1 MPESVFQTQVDI
13 YTGVP
18 LELGQQHT
26 ILFKTKGEQSVYF
39 ASKRLNQYRFT
50 NISYQRHQS
59 GVMRLAV
66 PMSLLGTAN
75 YIKFIN
81 TTFENKE
88 FYAFITNITYVN
100 NNTCDIHYVV
110 DVMQTY
116 MFDYTVNPCF
126 IERQHAETDNVGD
139 NRVNEGLDTG
149 PFVQAGLEE
158 INPWEITA
166 TSQAVTGVS
175 FYVVASQSPSGSQN
189 PNIDYNVFSALY
201 TQFCPTFADLLTLLQ
216 SYMSGVT
223 MSLEPI
229 ISITQIP
236 SSFYD
241 SVSGKTKPVTYR
253 LLKDQLIG
261 FGPFAITDPLG
272 WTIPAGTTYYLNP
285 DFTEAV
291 GTVQANTPGK
301 LFEAGVVTYKD
312 DDVWYIP
319 AGTRYYSDA
328 TMQHE
333 AGVLVAF
340 ELGETAENGSIFFTV
355 TVGVTVTRYYV
366 PSSAPGV
373 DIARFY
379 VDADDCTL
387 GTVEDY
393 IPKNNKLYTYPYN
406 YMVFESPDG
415 SSTTLRFE
423 DFKNHNH
430 HDFISYMSVF
440 PMAESMCAPMGYET
454 INESYNLQNALFSKA
469 YPTCGVAS
477 DAYQAWWAQNQWSMP
492 LIKAAIDS
500 AEAIT
505 SDVKTAYG
513 EAVERGQEVADSVS
527 KSLGGGAVASIFG
540 AGVGT
545 VVGAGTG
552 IGSLVNA
559 GINRIASAS
568 NEEAATAALGA
579 AQLFTM
585 RNAPE
590 FIANKLSAMMA
601 HQAVP
606 DTIITKANAPSLLT
620 YMNMLNYRI
629 YYMKIRPEYARMI
642 DNYFSCYGYAVR
654 QVRRPNIR
662 SRAQWNYIKTTGCTI
677 AGNVPGDVEA
687 SLCSLYDTGITF
699 WHHPEN
705 MYRYDLDNPIN
716 REGQ

>member
-1 MPESVFQTQVDI
+1 MPENVFKTQVEI

-18 LELGQQHT
+18 LEIGQQHT
-26 ILFKTKGEQSVYF
+26 ILFKNKGEQSLFF
-39 ASKRLNQYRFT
+39 ASKLLNQYRFT
-50 NISYQRHQS
+50 NVSYQRHQS

-158 INPWEITA
+158 INPWEIEVSA
-166 TSQAVTGVS
+166 QGVTGVS
-175 FYVVASQSPSGSQN
+175 FYVVASQSPSGAQN

-201 TQFCPTFADLLTLLQ
+201 TQFCPTFGDLLTLLQ
-216 SYMSGVT
+216 SYMNGVT
-223 MSLEPI
+223 GSLEPI

-236 SSFYD
+236 SAFYD
-241 SVSGKTKPVTYR
+241 STTGKTKPVTYR
-253 LLKDQLIG
+253 LTKDQSIG
-261 FGPFAITDPLG
+261 FGAFAITDPLG

-291 GTVQANTPGK
+291 GTVQVDTPGK
-301 LFEAGVVTYKD
+301 LFEDGVVTYKD

-333 AGVLVAF
+333 AGVLVSF
-340 ELGETAENGSIFFTV
+340 ELGETAENGAIYFTV
-355 TVGVTVTRYYV
+355 VIGVTPTRYYV
-366 PSSAPGV
+366 PASAPGV
-373 DIARFY
+373 DIARFF
-379 VDADDCTL
+379 VDLEDCTL
-387 GTVEDY
+387 GAVEDY

-423 DFKNHNH
+423 DFKDHNY

-440 PMAESMCAPMGYET
+440 PMAESMCAPINYET
-454 INESYNLQNALFSKA
+454 INETYNLQNALFSKA

-477 DAYQAWWAQNQWSMP
+477 DAYKAWYAQNKYAVS
-492 LIKAAIDS
+492 LIQAAMDTADIATEGAKQ
-500 AEAIT
+500 AET
-505 SDVKTAYG
+505 
-513 EAVERGQEVADSVS
+513 REVADDAPWYDKVAAWIDNASRKTES
-527 KSLGGGAVASIFG
+527 ALRSAYNASSQALASLKETGVAS
-540 AGVGT
+540 
-545 VVGAGTG
+545 G
-552 IGSLVNA
+552 IGQAVSLY
-559 GINRIASAS
+559 R
-568 NEEAATAALGA
+568 
-579 AQLFTM
+579 
-585 RNAPE
+585 APE
-590 FIANKLSAMMA
+590 TAYSKLLAMYA

-606 DTIITKANAPSLLT
+606 DTIVTKSNAPSLLT

-629 YYMKIRPEYARMI
+629 YYMKIRPEYAKMI
-642 DNYFSCYGYAVR
+642 DNYFSCYGYAVK

-662 SRAQWNYIKTTGCTI
+662 SRTQWNYIKTANCTI
-677 AGNVPGDVEA
+677 SGNVPGDVEMTI
-687 SLCSLYDTGITF
+687 CRLYDTGITF
-699 WHHPEN
+699 WHNPEN
-705 MYRYDLDNPIN
+705 IYRYDLDNPIN
-716 REGQ
+716 REGIQ

>member
-50 NISYQRHQS
+50 NVSYQRHQS

-100 NNTCDIHYVV
+100 NNTCDIHYVI
-110 DVMQTY
+110 DVLQTY

-126 IERQHAETDNVGD
+126 IDRQHAETDNVGD

-158 INPWEITA
+158 INPWEIEV

-175 FYVVASQSPSGSQN
+175 FYVVASQSPSGAQN

-223 MSLEPI
+223 LSLEPI

-285 DFTEAV
+285 DFTEAI
-291 GTVQANTPGK
+291 GTVQSATPGK

-387 GTVEDY
+387 GAVEDY

-423 DFKNHNH
+423 DFKNHNY
-430 HDFISYMSVF
+430 HDFINYMSVF
-440 PMAESMCAPMGYET
+440 PMAESMCAPMDYET

-469 YPTCGVAS
+469 YPMCGVAS
-477 DAYQAWWAQNQWSMP
+477 DAYQAWYAQNKYAIS
-492 LIKAAIDS
+492 LIQAAMDTADVATEGAKQAETRTVADDAPWYDKVAGWLDNASRKAES
-500 AEAIT
+500 ALRSAYNSGSQILAPIKETGLISGIGQGLSILRAPE
-505 SDVKTAYG
+505 TAY
-513 EAVERGQEVADSVS
+513 
-527 KSLGGGAVASIFG
+527 
-540 AGVGT
+540 T
-545 VVGAGTG
+545 
-552 IGSLVNA
+552 
-559 GINRIASAS
+559 
-568 NEEAATAALGA
+568 
-579 AQLFTM
+579 
-585 RNAPE
+585 
-590 FIANKLSAMMA
+590 KLLAMYA
-601 HQAVP
+601 HKAVP
-606 DTIITKANAPSLLT
+606 DTIVTKANAPSLLT

-629 YYMKIRPEYARMI
+629 YYMKIRPEYAKMI
-642 DNYFSCYGYAVR
+642 DNYFSCYGYAVK

-716 REGQ
+716 REGWQ